1 MSSSSSNHNAMANQ
15 QPDSENSNTVATTT
29 TNEKQLQPPA
39 SPQQPQPTD
48 IDSIHADLFPRHDM
62 TASSEDPGSAFY
74 SKATGTATT
83 TQGAEESEFVKATWR
98 LKLTIVMCML
108 ALPIGCHYLEATV
121 GTLKTAL
128 KHNMNINNTQ
138 FSILVSAVNL
148 VNTILPMLAGF
159 FIDDLRSLGSIRG
172 TSLVSIIV
180 FLGSVLVS
188 IGSTK
193 SSYPIMV
200 VGQVVYGL
208 ASGMIVTMQEG
219 ILSRWFRDRQ
229 IAIIIGVHLCVAR
242 LTKFIAKLVCYPIV
256 TSSGSSSTPLYVAM
270 LLCAMGVIT
279 NGIYWIVMV
288 RNGWAT
294 SNGKEIA
301 QPKQKYENRSVMG
314 SMAVVNSHHQPYNS
328 DVISQVTGTRAA
340 AANRLKSKYSL
351 KLLLFLPS
359 TFWMVPWMQLIFS
372 SVLSSFEDVATEFV
386 EFRYSTT
393 SVMAGYQSSLT
404 QVVPIVAAPVMGLV
418 VHRFGKRLTNL
429 FVAAIVLVVSM
440 VLLAYTWVVPA
451 VGMILISL
459 SLALGPVS
467 ILTSTSMLLPH
478 ELSGTGMALHKCA
491 NNIGTTIVSVIVGYV
506 QDLTYHDGNS
516 ADNARD
522 LQNEYDGV
530 LVCYLVMAG
539 CATLVV
545 GIFWLMD
552 RKILDGWLQA
562 DKFERERRLQA
573 AKHEQEEEERA
584 YRYPY
589 YAVAPAEQEE
599 RRDKALQRIG
609 SLLRKNKSYVYI
621 GFYTFW
627 FIVSWA
633 VFFTFALMPLYQN
646 YQSKFA

>member
-1 MSSSSSNHNAMANQ
+1 
-15 QPDSENSNTVATTT
+15 
-29 TNEKQLQPPA
+29 
-39 SPQQPQPTD
+39 
-48 IDSIHADLFPRHDM
+48 
-62 TASSEDPGSAFY
+62 
-74 SKATGTATT
+74 
-83 TQGAEESEFVKATWR
+83 
-98 LKLTIVMCML
+98 
-108 ALPIGCHYLEATV
+108 
-121 GTLKTAL
+121 
-128 KHNMNINNTQ
+128 MNINNTQ

-208 ASGMIVTMQEG
+208 ASGMIVTMQEGRVYTHVLALEYPLSLNIIIIAG

-314 SMAVVNSHHQPYNS
+314 SMAVFNSHHQPYNS

-372 SVLSSFEDVATEFV
+372 SVLSSFEDVAT
-386 EFRYSTT
+386 Y
-393 SVMAGYQSSLT
+393 
-404 QVVPIVAAPVMGLV
+404 
-418 VHRFGKRLTNL
+418 
-429 FVAAIVLVVSM
+429 
-440 VLLAYTWVVPA
+440 
-451 VGMILISL
+451 
-459 SLALGPVS
+459 
-467 ILTSTSMLLPH
+467 
-478 ELSGTGMALHKCA
+478 
-491 NNIGTTIVSVIVGYV
+491 VI
-506 QDLTYHDGNS
+506 
-516 ADNARD
+516 
-522 LQNEYDGV
+522 
-530 LVCYLVMAG
+530 
-539 CATLVV
+539 
-545 GIFWLMD
+545 I
-552 RKILDGWLQA
+552 
-562 DKFERERRLQA
+562 
-573 AKHEQEEEERA
+573 
-584 YRYPY
+584 
-589 YAVAPAEQEE
+589 
-599 RRDKALQRIG
+599 
-609 SLLRKNKSYVYI
+609 
-621 GFYTFW
+621 
-627 FIVSWA
+627 
-633 VFFTFALMPLYQN
+633 
-646 YQSKFA
+646 